1 VKGNVV
7 NVPVD
12 VQPTINSLP
21 RNMDQSGT
29 IAVKLNKK
37 LSFKTCNFSE
47 NVRPLAV
54 ICALHYL
61 MKESE
66 LYNSSGIHVDEQ
78 WVKKIESLVSTDETS
93 TEMEENND
101 GNTDTDN
108 VQQDDYD
115 SDHFSEVDETD

>member
-1 VKGNVV
+1 
-7 NVPVD
+7 
-12 VQPTINSLP
+12 
-21 RNMDQSGT
+21 
-29 IAVKLNKK
+29 
-37 LSFKTCNFSE
+37 
-47 NVRPLAV
+47 
-54 ICALHYL
+54 

-78 WVKKIESLVSTDETS
+78 WVEKIESLVSTDETS